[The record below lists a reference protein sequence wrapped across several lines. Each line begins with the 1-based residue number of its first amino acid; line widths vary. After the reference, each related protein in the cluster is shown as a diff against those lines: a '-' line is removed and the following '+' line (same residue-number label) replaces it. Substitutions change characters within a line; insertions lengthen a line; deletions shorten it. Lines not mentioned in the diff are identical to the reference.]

1 MLHIYKAS
9 AGSGKTYTLT
19 KQYLMLLLGY
29 RNPETGKWRLR
40 KAPDGANRHILAITF
55 TNKATEEMI
64 KRIITELAILAHREP
79 GYTKESAYLGDFIK
93 LFSTDEPTLRALASD
108 TLDDLLAD
116 YVYFHVSTIDA
127 FFQNVLRTFAREIEM
142 PDNFDIEIDNN
153 YTISFAVNEM
163 LTSINVGGI
172 DSEAKKKERKWLET
186 WLTRYMTQK
195 LDEGYA
201 FNLFSRSS
209 ALYGDLVATFTRL
222 MDENFKIHID
232 EISEYLSDINRLLAF
247 DRALRSD
254 EQRRSDNLVRLSQQ
268 LQQYG
273 DYGQIPANIVKCVD
287 QWALGNMRKPTATV
301 ANALA
306 DPSKRF
312 KAAYAKK
319 GPEPALES
327 LLVEVCRAGC
337 EYPAIVVRNQEIN
350 KAIGAFGL
358 LGCLLNIINTFCKDK
373 NLILL
378 SETNSLL
385 RDIINDDDTPFVY
398 ERLGYYLRHFLIDEF
413 QDTSMMQWQNLRP
426 LLKESLSHDNEN
438 LIIGDEKQ
446 CIYRFRNSDPELLGS
461 RAGSDIVN
469 VYGDTAVSVEGSNV
483 SENNNWRSS
492 AEVVKFNNSIF
503 SALAEVIGDT
513 QTYANV
519 VQQINPRRKD
529 GIAGHVKLLI
539 EPSDAD
545 REAAGE
551 EDSEIANFALD
562 NLEREVDTLL
572 ANGYA
577 QSDIAILVRT
587 HSEGEAV
594 IDRLLNCHKKE
605 GWTHGVLSVT
615 SADAVGVAS
624 ATSVKM
630 IIQIL
635 RLTQVPHIVES
646 VRQGPDGVEESKRQ
660 VNPAYRR
667 TRLIYCYEY
676 FRHEPIVG
684 PDGNRTFLTPEEALA
699 KAIDLLKDDDD
710 PDAPINKGDY
720 NCGDDKL
727 NRLLNFT
734 PELLMSSGTDAEENG
749 NIVCATLT
757 TIVDRIIS
765 RYINPEVTALET
777 GYISAFQDLVYDF
790 CCRGTSDIRSFLD
803 WWDRSGCRSA
813 LSSAEE
819 TAAISVMTIHQS
831 KGLEFPCVIIPFANQ
846 NLVKFH
852 QPPYIHSTQWLELD
866 KSYFDFMP
874 EELVPPML
882 PMNFSKSLLDIPAFA
897 PQMQELVRQQ
907 QIDSLNVIYVAF
919 TRAVNELIVIS
930 PSRRSKESFHFYL
943 REAIA
948 RMTSAHVDNPDAFDD
963 DTRRWILPLAESF
976 DGTVYELGTPTHKA
990 VHETVSEADSDAS
1003 ANNMPVYD
1011 PTVNETINT
1020 FTQADCESFD
1030 FDDPRCRGDF
1040 LHRVLSRVNRAADLN
1055 LQLDRAAVRAHLS
1068 QEQREHCRRILS
1080 EALSDSRVARWFEG
1094 CRRVVAERSFVEPDG
1109 IYRPDRVV
1117 WTADGHVDVVDFKFG
1132 EPEAAHRKQV
1142 SHYKSMLE
1150 KAGER
1155 NVRGFLWYIAAS
1167 RIVEV

>member
-29 RNPETGKWRLR
+29 RNPETGRWRLR
-40 KAPDGANRHILAITF
+40 KSPDGANRHILAITF

-64 KRIITELAILAHREP
+64 KRIITELAILARREP
-79 GYTKESAYLGDFIK
+79 GCTKDSAYLKDFISI
-93 LFSTDEPTLRALASD
+93 FSTDEPTLRVLASD

-163 LTSINVGGI
+163 LASINIGGI
-172 DSEAKKKERKWLET
+172 ESEAKKKERKWLET

-222 MDENFKIHID
+222 MDENFKIHLDDITD
-232 EISEYLSDINRLLAF
+232 YLSDINRLLAF
-247 DRALRSD
+247 DRALKAD
-254 EQRRSDNLVRLSQQ
+254 EKRRHDNLIGLSRQ
-268 LQQYG
+268 LRQYG
-273 DYGQIPANIVKCVD
+273 DYCQIPANIAKCVD
-287 QWALGNMRKPTATV
+287 AWAGEDMRKPTATV

-306 DPSKRF
+306 DSSKRF
-312 KAAYAKK
+312 KTAYLKK
-319 GPEPALES
+319 GPAPELEA

-337 EYPAIVVRNQEIN
+337 EYPGIVVRNLEIN

-358 LGCLLNIINTFCKDK
+358 LGCLLNIVNSFCKDK

-413 QDTSMMQWQNLRP
+413 QDTSMMQWQNLSP
-426 LLKESLSHDNEN
+426 LLKESLSHDHEN

-461 RAGSDIVN
+461 RVADDIVG
-469 VYGDTAVSVEGSNV
+469 VYGDEAVSVEGNKV

-513 QTYANV
+513 RTYANV
-519 VQQINPRRKD
+519 VQQINPARSAE
-529 GIAGHVKLLI
+529 IPGHVKVII
-539 EPSDAD
+539 EPRDAD
-545 REAAGE
+545 AAVADGSDE
-551 EDSEIANFALD
+551 SETPNFALD
-562 NLEREVDTLL
+562 NLEREVGNLL
-572 ANGYA
+572 ANGYS

-587 HSEGEAV
+587 HNEGEAV

-605 GWTHGVLSVT
+605 EWTHGALSVT

-624 ATSVKM
+624 STAVKM

-646 VRQGPDGVEESKRQ
+646 VRQDADGAEERKRQ

-676 FRHEPIVG
+676 FRHESIIG
-684 PDGNRTFLTPEEALA
+684 ADGSRTFLSAEEALA
-699 KAIDLLKDDDD
+699 KAIDLLKDDAD
-710 PDAPINKGDY
+710 PDADINTGTYD
-720 NCGDDKL
+720 CGCDKL

-734 PELLMSSGTDAEENG
+734 PELLMSSGTGAEEEG

-757 TIVDRIIS
+757 TVVDRIIS

-803 WWDRSGCRSA
+803 WWDRSGHRSA
-813 LSSAEE
+813 LPSADES
-819 TAAISVMTIHQS
+819 AAISVMTIHQS

-846 NLVKFH
+846 SLVKYH
-852 QPPYIHSTQWLELD
+852 QPPYIRSSQWLELD

-874 EELVPPML
+874 GELVPPVL
-882 PMNFSKSLLDIPAFA
+882 PMNFSKSLLNIPAFA
-897 PQMQELVRQQ
+897 SQMQTLVRQQ

-930 PSRRSKESFHFYL
+930 PARNSKESFYNYL
-943 REAIA
+943 QEAMT
-948 RMTSAHVDNPDAFDD
+948 RMTSDHVADPEAFDD
-963 DTRRWILPLAESF
+963 DTRRWILPLADSF
-976 DGTVYELGTPTHKA
+976 DGSVYELGVPTRKTVRNVTA
-990 VHETVSEADSDAS
+990 IAPETFD
-1003 ANNMPVYD
+1003 MPSYD

-1020 FTQADCESFD
+1020 FTRADCESFN

-1040 LHRVLSRVNRAADLN
+1040 LHRVLSRVGDIADLK

-1068 QEQREHCRRILS
+1068 MPQRRECFRVLS
-1080 EALSDSRVARWFEG
+1080 EALSESRVGRWFKG
-1094 CRRVVAERSFVEPDG
+1094 CRRVVTERSFVEADG

-1117 WTADGHVDVVDFKFG
+1117 WTADGHVDVIDFKFG
-1132 EPEAAHRKQV
+1132 EPDASHRKQV
-1142 SHYKSMLE
+1142 SHYVSMLK
-1150 KAGER
+1150 KAGEE
-1155 NVRGFLWYIAAS
+1155 NVRGFLWYISDS